1 MGIFVEWF
9 QWSVNEWIL
18 TSALGLFLLIQ
29 LYFYLVFFCGVPR
42 FAKRVNSGKIKL
54 SEQQPPVTVI
64 ITTRDQ
70 EAILAQQL
78 PLILEQEYP
87 EYQVVVVNDASS
99 DDTDELLKKLA
110 LQYPHLYHTF
120 VPEGVQS
127 ISTKKMALTVG
138 IKAAKYDYLL
148 FTEANCLPS
157 GPHWIASMM
166 QQFTPGTSVVLSYSR
181 YETIKGVF
189 KKLIAYDNLFQGLR
203 YLGLAAS
210 KRPYMGIGRNLA
222 YRKELF
228 FNQKGYAS
236 HLNLYSGEDDLFISD
251 VAKGSNT
258 RVEVSPAAVMN
269 IVVEDVKTHWKETRI
284 NQIYTSSY
292 YKPMPKF
299 RTGIELFS
307 RYAFYA
313 LFILL
318 LVFSLVNWN
327 LPLLIVDGVLF
338 LLRFIV
344 QMVVINRSSK
354 VLNDK
359 RFYISILFFDI
370 FLPCYVM
377 LLRFDKMFHRRKS
390 YTRQV
395 LH

>member
-1 MGIFVEWF
+1 MFFEWF
-9 QWSVNEWIL
+9 QWSVTEWVLAGSI
-18 TSALGLFLLIQ
+18 GLFLLIQ
-29 LYFYLVFFCGVPR
+29 LYYYVVFFSGVPR

-54 SEQQPPVTVI
+54 ADNQPPVTVI

-70 EAILAQQL
+70 ELILAKQL

-87 EYQVVVVNDASS
+87 DYQVVVVNDASS
-99 DDTDELLKKLA
+99 DDTDELLKKMA

-127 ISTKKMALTVG
+127 VSTKKMALTVG

-166 QQFTPGTSVVLSYSR
+166 QQFTTGTSVVLSYSR

-189 KKLIAYDNLFQGLR
+189 KNLIAYDNLFQGMR
-203 YLGLAAS
+203 FLGLAAS
-210 KRPYMGIGRNLA
+210 KRPYMGIGKNLA

-228 FNQKGYAS
+228 FHQKGFAS
-236 HLNLYSGEDDLFISD
+236 HLNLFSGEDDLFISD

-269 IVVEDVKTHWKETRI
+269 IVTEDVKSHWKEARI
-284 NQIYTSSY
+284 NQIYTSTY
-292 YKPMPKF
+292 YKPMAKF
-299 RTGIELFS
+299 RTGMELFS
-307 RYAFYA
+307 RYAFYT
-313 LFILL
+313 LFITL
-318 LVFSLVNWN
+318 LVFGLLNWN

-338 LLRFIV
+338 LLRYIV
-344 QMVVINRSSK
+344 QLVVINYTAK
-354 VLNDK
+354 TLNDK
-359 RFYISILFFDI
+359 RFYLSILIFDL

-390 YTRQV
+390 YTRQL

>member
-1 MGIFVEWF
+1 MFLEWF
-9 QWSVNEWIL
+9 QWSLTEWVLVGSI
-18 TSALGLFLLIQ
+18 GLFLLIQ
-29 LYFYLVFFCGVPR
+29 LYVYVVFFSGIPR

-54 SEQQPPVTVI
+54 AQNQPPVTVI

-70 EAILAQQL
+70 EAILAKQL

-87 EYQVVVVNDASS
+87 EYQVVVVNNASS
-99 DDTDELLKKLA
+99 DDTDDLLKKLA
-110 LQYPHLYHTF
+110 AQYPHLYHTF

-127 ISTKKMALTVG
+127 VSTKKMALTVG

-166 QQFTPGTSVVLSYSR
+166 QQFTAGTSVVLSYSR

-189 KKLIAYDNLFQGLR
+189 KRIIAYDNLFQGMR

-228 FNQKGYAS
+228 FSQKGFAH

-269 IVVEDVKTHWKETRI
+269 IVTDDVKSHWKESRI
-284 NQIYTSSY
+284 NQIYTSAY
-292 YKPMPKF
+292 YKPMAKF
-299 RTGIELFS
+299 RTGVELFS

-313 LFILL
+313 LFVTI
-318 LVFSLVNWN
+318 LVFSLINAN
-327 LPLLIVDGVLF
+327 YPLLIVDGVVF
-338 LLRFIV
+338 LLRYIV
-344 QMVVINRSSK
+344 QLVVINRASK
-354 VLNDK
+354 TLNDK
-359 RFYISILFFDI
+359 RFYFLIPIFDL

-390 YTRQV
+390 YTRQIV
-395 LH
+395 H

>member
-1 MGIFVEWF
+1 MFLEWF
-9 QWSVNEWIL
+9 QWSVAEWIL
-18 TSALGLFLLIQ
+18 AGALGLFLLIQ
-29 LYFYLVFFCGVPR
+29 LYVYIVFFSGVPR
-42 FAKRVNSGKIKL
+42 FAKRINSGKL
-54 SEQQPPVTVI
+54 ELAQNQPPVTVI

-70 EAILAQQL
+70 EAILARQL

-87 EYQVVVVNDASS
+87 EFQVVVVNDASS
-99 DDTDELLKKLA
+99 DDTDEVLKKLA

-120 VPEGVQS
+120 IPEGVQS

-157 GPHWIASMM
+157 GTHWSASMM
-166 QQFTPGTSVVLSYSR
+166 QQFTEGTSVVLSYSR
-181 YETIKGVF
+181 YESFKGVF
-189 KKLIAYDNLFQGLR
+189 KKLIAYDNLFQGMR
-203 YLGLAAS
+203 YLGLAAN
-210 KRPYMGIGRNLA
+210 KRPYMGVGKNLA

-228 FNQKGYAS
+228 FNQKGFAS

-251 VAKGSNT
+251 VAKRNNT

-269 IVVEDVKTHWKETRI
+269 IVTEDMKSHWKEFRI
-284 NQIYTSSY
+284 NQIYTSAY
-292 YKPMPKF
+292 YKPMARF
-299 RTGIELFS
+299 RTGMEIFS

-313 LFILL
+313 LFIAI
-318 LVFSLVNWN
+318 LVFGLVNAN

-338 LLRFIV
+338 LVRFLT
-344 QMVVINRSSK
+344 QLVVINRVAK
-354 VLNDK
+354 TLNDK
-359 RFYISILFFDI
+359 HFYLSILIYDLFM
-370 FLPCYVM
+370 PCYVM
-377 LLRFDKMFHRRKS
+377 LLRFDKMYYRRKS

>member
-1 MGIFVEWF
+1 MFLDWF
-9 QWSVNEWIL
+9 SWSVTEWIL
-18 TSALGLFLLIQ
+18 TSALGLFLLVQ
-29 LYFYLVFFCGVPR
+29 WYYYLYFFSGVTR
-42 FAKRVNSGKIKL
+42 FSKRVNSGKIKL
-54 SEQQPPVTVI
+54 ADQQPPVTII

-70 EAILAQQL
+70 EAILARQL

-99 DDTDELLKKLA
+99 DETDDLLKMLA

-120 VPEGVQS
+120 VPPGVQS

-138 IKAAKYDYLL
+138 IKAAKYDFLL

-166 QQFTPGTSVVLSYSR
+166 QQFTSKTAVVLSYSR
-181 YETIKGVF
+181 YETIKGLF
-189 KKLIAYDNLFQGLR
+189 KNLIAYDNLFQGLR
-203 YLGLAAS
+203 YLGMAAS

-228 FNQKGYAS
+228 FSQKGYAS
-236 HLNLYSGEDDLFISD
+236 HLNLFSGEDDLFISD

-258 RVEVSPAAVMN
+258 RVVVSPAAVMN
-269 IVVEDVKTHWKETRI
+269 IVTVDAKSHWKEARI

-292 YKPMPKF
+292 YKPLAKF
-299 RTGIELFS
+299 RTGMELFS
-307 RYAFYA
+307 RYAFYG
-313 LFILL
+313 LFITL
-318 LVFSLVNWN
+318 LVFGLINGNV
-327 LPLLIVDGVLF
+327 PLLIVAGVLF

-344 QMVVINRSSK
+344 QMVVLNLGSK
-354 VLNDK
+354 ALNDK
-359 RFYISILFFDI
+359 RFYFSILFFDL
-370 FLPCYVM
+370 FLPCYVL
-377 LLRFDKMFHRRKS
+377 LLRFDNMFLRRKS

>member
-1 MGIFVEWF
+1 MFLEWF
-9 QWSVNEWIL
+9 SWSVTEWVL
-18 TSALGLFLLIQ
+18 TSAIGLFLIIQ
-29 LYFYLVFFCGVPR
+29 LYFYLFFFSGIPR
-42 FAKRVNSGKIKL
+42 FAKRINSGKIKL
-54 SEQQPPVTVI
+54 AEQQPPVTVI

-70 EAILAQQL
+70 EAILARQL

-138 IKAAKYDYLL
+138 IKAAKYDFLL

-166 QQFTPGTSVVLSYSR
+166 QQFTPATSVVLSYSR

-189 KKLIAYDNLFQGLR
+189 KKIIAYDNLFQGLR

-210 KRPYMGIGRNLA
+210 KKPYMGIGRNLA

-228 FNQKGYAS
+228 FNQKGFAS
-236 HLNLYSGEDDLFISD
+236 HLKLYSGEDDLFISD

-269 IVVEDVKTHWKETRI
+269 IVTQDVKSHWKEARI

-292 YKPMPKF
+292 YKPMARF
-299 RTGIELFS
+299 RTGIEIFS
-307 RYAFYA
+307 RYAFYT
-313 LFILL
+313 LFIIL
-318 LVFSLVNWN
+318 LVFSLVNGN
-327 LPLLIVDGVLF
+327 LPLLVVDGLLF
-338 LLRFIV
+338 LLRFII
-344 QMVVINRSSK
+344 QMVVINRSAK
-354 VLNDK
+354 VLKDT

-370 FLPCYVM
+370 FLPCYVL

-390 YTRQV
+390 YTRQM

>member
-1 MGIFVEWF
+1 MFLEWF
-9 QWSVNEWIL
+9 TWSVTEWIL
-18 TSALGLFLLIQ
+18 TSALGLFLVIQ
-29 LYFYLVFFCGVPR
+29 LYYYLFFFSGVSR
-42 FAKRVNSGKIKL
+42 FSKRVNSGKIKL
-54 SEQQPPVTVI
+54 AEQQPSVTII

-70 EAILAQQL
+70 ESILARQL

-99 DDTDELLKKLA
+99 DDTDDLLKKLA

-120 VPEGVQS
+120 IPEGVQS

-166 QQFTPGTSVVLSYSR
+166 QQFTPDTSVVLSYSR

-189 KKLIAYDNLFQGLR
+189 KKLIAYDNLFQGMC
-203 YLGLAAS
+203 YLGLATS

-228 FNQKGYAS
+228 FNQKGFAS
-236 HLNLYSGEDDLFISD
+236 HLNLFSGEDDLFISD

-269 IVVEDVKTHWKETRI
+269 IVTEDVKSHWKETRI

-292 YKPMPKF
+292 YKPMAKF
-299 RTGIELFS
+299 RTGMELFS

-313 LFILL
+313 LFITL
-318 LVFSLVNWN
+318 LVFGLVNWN
-327 LPLLIVDGVLF
+327 LPLLIVDGMLF

-344 QMVVINRSSK
+344 QMVVINHTSK
-354 VLNDK
+354 TLNDK
-359 RFYISILFFDI
+359 RFYISILIFDL
-370 FLPCYVM
+370 FLPCYVL
-377 LLRFDKMFHRRKS
+377 LLRFDKMFYRRKS
-390 YTRQV
+390 YTRKV

>member
-1 MGIFVEWF
+1 MFLEWF
-9 QWSVNEWIL
+9 QWSVTEWIL

-29 LYFYLVFFCGVPR
+29 LYFYLFFFNGVPR
-42 FAKRVNSGKIKL
+42 YAKRVNTGKIKL
-54 SEQQPPVTVI
+54 AEEQPPVTII

-70 EAILAQQL
+70 EAILARQL

-87 EYQVVVVNDASS
+87 EFQVVVVNDASS
-99 DDTDELLKKLA
+99 DDTDEVLKKLA

-120 VPEGVQS
+120 VPPGVQS

-138 IKAAKYDYLL
+138 IKAAKHDFLL

-157 GPHWIASMM
+157 GPNWIASMM
-166 QQFTPGTSVVLSYSR
+166 QQFTSKTSVVLSYSR

-189 KKLIAYDNLFQGLR
+189 KKLIAYDNLFQGMR

-210 KRPYMGIGRNLA
+210 KRPYMGVGKNLA

-228 FNQKGYAS
+228 FNQKGFAS
-236 HLNLYSGEDDLFISD
+236 HLNLFSGEDDLFISD
-251 VAKGSNT
+251 VAKGKNT
-258 RVEVSPAAVMN
+258 RVEVSPGAVMN
-269 IVVEDVKTHWKETRI
+269 IVTDDVKSHWKEARI

-292 YKPMPKF
+292 YKPMAKF
-299 RTGIELFS
+299 RTSLEIFS

-313 LFILL
+313 LFITL
-318 LVFSLVNWN
+318 LVFGLVNWN
-327 LPLLIVDGVLF
+327 LPMLIVDGVLF
-338 LLRFIV
+338 LLRLIV
-344 QMVVINRSSK
+344 QMVVINRVSK
-354 VLNDK
+354 TLNDK
-359 RFYISILFFDI
+359 RFYSSILVFDLI
-370 FLPCYVM
+370 LPCYVL
-377 LLRFDKMFHRRKS
+377 LLRFDRMFYRRKS

>member
-1 MGIFVEWF
+1 MEWF
-9 QWSVNEWIL
+9 QWTVTEWIL
-18 TSALGLFLLIQ
+18 TSALGLLLFIQ
-29 LYFYLVFFCGVPR
+29 LYYYLFFFNGVPR
-42 FAKRVNSGKIKL
+42 LSKRIRTGKIGL
-54 SEQQPPVTVI
+54 AENQPPVTVI

-87 EYQVVVVNDASS
+87 EFQVVVVNDASF
-99 DDTDELLKKLA
+99 DDTEELLKKLA

-127 ISTKKMALTVG
+127 VSTKKMALTVG

-181 YETIKGVF
+181 YATIKGVF
-189 KKLIAYDNLFQGLR
+189 KKLIAFDNLFQGLR

-228 FNQKGYAS
+228 FNQRGFAS

-269 IVVEDVKTHWKETRI
+269 IVTDDVKSHWKENRI
-284 NQIYTSSY
+284 NQIYTSTY
-292 YKPMPKF
+292 YKPMAKF
-299 RTGIELFS
+299 RTGMEIFS

-313 LFILL
+313 VFITI

-327 LPLLIVDGVLF
+327 LPLLIVNGVIF
-338 LLRFIV
+338 LLRFII
-344 QMVVINRSSK
+344 QMVVINRSAK
-354 VLNDK
+354 VLNDQK
-359 RFYISILFFDI
+359 FYLSILIFDL

-390 YTRQV
+390 FTRQL

>member
-1 MGIFVEWF
+1 MFLEWF
-9 QWSVNEWIL
+9 QWSVTEWIL
-18 TSALGLFLLIQ
+18 TSAIGLFLLIQ
-29 LYFYLVFFCGVPR
+29 LYFYLFFFNGVPR
-42 FAKRVNSGKIKL
+42 FAKRINTGKIKL
-54 SEQQPPVTVI
+54 AEEQPPVTII

-70 EAILAQQL
+70 EAILAKQL

-87 EYQVVVVNDASS
+87 EFQVVVVNDASS
-99 DDTDELLKKLA
+99 DDTDEVLKKLA

-120 VPEGVQS
+120 VPPGVQS

-138 IKAAKYDYLL
+138 IKAAKYDFLL

-166 QQFTPGTSVVLSYSR
+166 QQFTSKTAVVLSYSR

-189 KKLIAYDNLFQGLR
+189 RKLIAYDNLFQGMR

-210 KRPYMGIGRNLA
+210 KRPYMGVGKNLA

-228 FNQKGYAS
+228 FNQKGFAS
-236 HLNLYSGEDDLFISD
+236 HLNLFSGEDDLFISD
-251 VAKGSNT
+251 VAKGNNT

-269 IVVEDVKTHWKETRI
+269 IVTEDVKSHWKEARI

-292 YKPMPKF
+292 YKPMAKF
-299 RTGIELFS
+299 RTSLEIFS

-313 LFILL
+313 LFITL
-318 LVFSLVNWN
+318 LVFGLINWN
-327 LPLLIVDGVLF
+327 LPMLIVDGVLF

-344 QMVVINRSSK
+344 QMVVINRVSK
-354 VLNDK
+354 TLNDK
-359 RFYISILFFDI
+359 RFYISILLFDL
-370 FLPCYVM
+370 FLPCYVL
-377 LLRFDKMFHRRKS
+377 LLRFDRMFYRRKS

>member
-1 MGIFVEWF
+1 MFFEWF
-9 QWSVNEWIL
+9 SWSVTEWIL
-18 TSALGLFLLIQ
+18 AGTLALFLLIQ
-29 LYFYLVFFCGVPR
+29 LYYYFVFFSGVPR
-42 FAKRVNSGKIKL
+42 FAKRVNSGTIKL
-54 SEQQPPVTVI
+54 ADNQPPVTVI

-70 EAILAQQL
+70 ELILAQQL

-127 ISTKKMALTVG
+127 VSTKKMALTVG

-166 QQFTPGTSVVLSYSR
+166 QQFTTGTTVVLSYSR
-181 YETIKGVF
+181 YEIIKGVF
-189 KKLIAYDNLFQGLR
+189 RNLIAYDNLFQGMR
-203 YLGLAAS
+203 FLGLAAS
-210 KRPYMGIGRNLA
+210 KLPYMGIGKNLA

-228 FNQKGYAS
+228 FHQKGFAS
-236 HLNLYSGEDDLFISD
+236 HLNLFSGEDDLFISD

-269 IVVEDVKTHWKETRI
+269 IVTEDVKSHWKEARI
-284 NQIYTSSY
+284 NQICTSSF
-292 YKPMPKF
+292 YKPMAKF
-299 RTGIELFS
+299 RTGMEIFS

-313 LFILL
+313 LFITI

-327 LPLLIVDGVLF
+327 LPLLIVDGVIF
-338 LLRFIV
+338 LLRYIV
-344 QMVVINRSSK
+344 QLIVINRTSK
-354 VLNDK
+354 TLNDK
-359 RFYISILFFDI
+359 RFYLSILIFDL

-390 YTRQV
+390 YTRQL

>member
-1 MGIFVEWF
+1 MEWITL
-9 QWSVNEWIL
+9 SVTEWIL
-18 TSALGLFLLIQ
+18 AGAIGLFLLIQ
-29 LYFYLVFFCGVPR
+29 LYIYLFFFCGVPR
-42 FAKRVNSGKIKL
+42 FAKRINSGKISL
-54 SEQQPPVTVI
+54 AQQQPPVTVI

-70 EAILAQQL
+70 EAILAKQL
-78 PLILEQEYP
+78 PLILEQDYP
-87 EYQVVVVNDASS
+87 DFQVVVVNDASS

-120 VPEGVQS
+120 IPEGVQS

-157 GPHWIASMM
+157 GTHWIASMM
-166 QQFTPGTSVVLSYSR
+166 QQFTEGTSVVLSYSR
-181 YETIKGVF
+181 YESIKGVF
-189 KKLIAYDNLFQGLR
+189 KNLIAYDNLFQGMR

-210 KRPYMGIGRNLA
+210 KRPYMGVGKNLA

-228 FNQKGYAS
+228 FNQKGFAS

-251 VAKGSNT
+251 VAKRSNT

-269 IVVEDVKTHWKETRI
+269 IVTEDVKSHWKENRI
-284 NQIYTSSY
+284 NQIYTSAY
-292 YKPMPKF
+292 YKPMARF
-299 RTGIELFS
+299 RTGLEIFS

-313 LFILL
+313 LFITI
-318 LVFSLVNWN
+318 LVLSLVNWN

-338 LLRFIV
+338 LLRLLV
-344 QMVVINRSSK
+344 QMIVVNRTAK

-359 RFYISILFFDI
+359 RFYLSILIFDL
-370 FLPCYVM
+370 FMPCYVL
-377 LLRFDKMFHRRKS
+377 LLRFDKMFYRRKS

>member
-1 MGIFVEWF
+1 MFLEWF
-9 QWSVNEWIL
+9 QWSVTEWIL
-18 TSALGLFLLIQ
+18 TSAIGLFLLIQ
-29 LYFYLVFFCGVPR
+29 LYFYLFFFSGIPR
-42 FAKRVNSGKIKL
+42 FAKRVNSGKMKL
-54 SEQQPPVTVI
+54 AIEQPPVTII
-64 ITTRDQ
+64 ITTRNQ

-87 EYQVVVVNDASS
+87 EFQVVVVNDASF

-120 VPEGVQS
+120 VPYGVQS

-166 QQFTPGTSVVLSYSR
+166 QQFTDGTSVVLSYSR

-189 KKLIAYDNLFQGLR
+189 KKLIAYDNLFQGIR

-228 FNQKGYAS
+228 FNQKGFAS
-236 HLNLYSGEDDLFISD
+236 HLNLNSGEDDLFISD

-269 IVVEDVKTHWKETRI
+269 IVTEDVKSHWKEARV

-292 YKPMPKF
+292 YKPLAKF

-313 LFILL
+313 LFITI
-318 LVFSLVNWN
+318 LVFSLIDWN
-327 LPLLIVDGVLF
+327 FPLLIVDGTLF

-344 QMVVINRSSK
+344 QMVVINRASK
-354 VLNDK
+354 TLNDK
-359 RFYISILFFDI
+359 RFYTSILLFDL
-370 FLPCYVM
+370 FLPCYVL
-377 LLRFDKMFHRRKS
+377 LLRFDKMFLRRKS

>member
-1 MGIFVEWF
+1 MEWF
-9 QWSVNEWIL
+9 QWSVTEWIL
-18 TSALGLFLLIQ
+18 TSAIGLFLLIQ
-29 LYFYLVFFCGVPR
+29 LYFYLFFFNGVPR
-42 FAKRVNSGKIKL
+42 FAKRVNTGKMKL
-54 SEQQPPVTVI
+54 AGEQPPVTII

-70 EAILAQQL
+70 EAILARQL

-87 EYQVVVVNDASS
+87 EFQVVVVNDASS
-99 DDTDELLKKLA
+99 DDTDEVLKKLA

-120 VPEGVQS
+120 VPPGVQS

-138 IKAAKYDYLL
+138 IKAAKYDFLL

-166 QQFTPGTSVVLSYSR
+166 QQFTSKTSVVLSYSR
-181 YETIKGVF
+181 YESIKGVF
-189 KKLIAYDNLFQGLR
+189 KKLIAYDNLFQGMR

-210 KRPYMGIGRNLA
+210 KRPYMGVGKNLA

-228 FNQKGYAS
+228 FNQKGFAS
-236 HLNLYSGEDDLFISD
+236 HLNLFSGEDDLFISD
-251 VAKGSNT
+251 VAKGKNT

-269 IVVEDVKTHWKETRI
+269 IVTEDAKSHWKEARI

-292 YKPMPKF
+292 YKPMAKF
-299 RTGIELFS
+299 RTSLEIFS

-313 LFILL
+313 LFITL
-318 LVFSLVNWN
+318 LVFGLINWN
-327 LPLLIVDGVLF
+327 LPMLIVDGVLF

-344 QMVVINRSSK
+344 QMVVINRVSK
-354 VLNDK
+354 TLNDK
-359 RFYISILFFDI
+359 RFYLSILLFDL
-370 FLPCYVM
+370 FLPCYVL
-377 LLRFDKMFHRRKS
+377 LLRFDRMFYRRKS

>member
-1 MGIFVEWF
+1 MFLEWF
-9 QWSVNEWIL
+9 QWSVTEWIL
-18 TSALGLFLLIQ
+18 AGAMGLFLLVQ
-29 LYFYLVFFCGVPR
+29 LYIYFVFFSGVPR
-42 FAKRVNSGKIKL
+42 FAKRINSGKISL
-54 SEQQPPVTVI
+54 AQQQPPVTVI

-70 EAILAQQL
+70 ETILAKQL

-87 EYQVVVVNDASS
+87 EFQVVVVNDASS
-99 DDTDELLKKLA
+99 DDTDELLKQLA

-120 VPEGVQS
+120 IPEGVQS

-138 IKAAKYDYLL
+138 IKAAKYDFLL

-157 GPHWIASMM
+157 GTHWIASMM
-166 QQFTPGTSVVLSYSR
+166 QQFTPGTSIVLSYSR

-189 KKLIAYDNLFQGLR
+189 KKIIAYDNLFQGMR
-203 YLGLAAS
+203 YLGLAAV
-210 KRPYMGIGRNLA
+210 KRPYMGIGRNLG

-228 FNQKGYAS
+228 FNQKGFAS
-236 HLNLYSGEDDLFISD
+236 HLNLFSGEDDLFISD

-258 RVEVSPAAVMN
+258 RVEVSPAAIMN
-269 IVVEDVKTHWKETRI
+269 IVTEDVKSHWKEARI

-292 YKPMPKF
+292 YKPMAKF
-299 RTGIELFS
+299 RTGMEIFS

-313 LFILL
+313 LFITI

-327 LPLLIVDGVLF
+327 LSLLIMDGVLF
-338 LLRFIV
+338 LFRFIV
-344 QMVVINRSSK
+344 QMVIINRTAK
-354 VLNDK
+354 TLNDK
-359 RFYISILFFDI
+359 RFYISILFFDLL
-370 FLPCYVM
+370 LPFYVL

-390 YTRQV
+390 YTRQI